1 MSDLNP
7 EIIGQLAEAKQAA
20 LQGAEDDTLRNLH
33 AIQVKLREPFPDGP
47 WKGLT
52 YESVI
57 ALRFLDED
65 DPTVQEYRRIRVAVD
80 EAVHALGGTW
90 SEEKLEQ
97 EATKD
102 WE

>member
-1 MSDLNP
+1 
-7 EIIGQLAEAKQAA
+7 
-20 LQGAEDDTLRNLH
+20 
-33 AIQVKLREPFPDGP
+33 
-47 WKGLT
+47 LT

-65 DPTVQEYRRIRVAVD
+65 DPIVQEYRRIRAAVD

-90 SEEKLEQ
+90 SEEQLDQ